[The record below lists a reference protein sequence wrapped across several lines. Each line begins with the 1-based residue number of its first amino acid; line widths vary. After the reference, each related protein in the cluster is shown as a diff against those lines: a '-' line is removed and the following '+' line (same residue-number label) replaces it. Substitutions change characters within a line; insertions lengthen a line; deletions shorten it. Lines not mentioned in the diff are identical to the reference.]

1 MRGTINYNDGSIF
14 PDRIELPGVNGH
26 RKCFVLSRPSLLSS
40 KYVIP
45 SFTFVEHARKY
56 PNNVVVIGRY
66 SLGAL
71 VQRCHAM
78 TVRHAIIF
86 DRFKACIADSLAL
99 PCA

>member
-1 MRGTINYNDGSIF
+1 
-14 PDRIELPGVNGH
+14 
-26 RKCFVLSRPSLLSS
+26 
-40 KYVIP
+40 
-45 SFTFVEHARKY
+45 
-56 PNNVVVIGRY
+56 
-66 SLGAL
+66 L